1 MGLTL
6 NAGDA
11 RKGDSMSAVI
21 RESGKYVGIIT
32 RAEKLV
38 SKNRVEGLGL
48 SFKTDD
54 GASASYLD
62 LYTIRQSDGEK
73 LRGYHLVQALLACL
87 KVRNVDEG
95 SIEAEKWDNINRTM
109 TKVPLIG
116 YPALMGKRIG
126 IVLQKELQTNRQNGK
141 DVERLNVLAFFEA
154 ATGLTAIEILD
165 GKTEAKRIQ
174 FYEGLIARTPVLDR
188 REGHSP
194 TREPA
199 GAPATTGAQTGAGQH
214 EFEDDIPF

>member
-11 RKGDSMSAVI
+11 RKGDSVSAVI

-32 RAEKLV
+32 RAEKLL
-38 SKNRVEGLGL
+38 SKNKVEGLGL
-48 SFKTDD
+48 SFKADD
-54 GASASYLD
+54 GAAASYLD
-62 LYTIRQSDGEK
+62 IYTVRQSDSEK

-95 SIEAEKWDNINRTM
+95 SIEADKWDPINRTM
-109 TKVPLIG
+109 VKTPLIG
-116 YPALMGKRIG
+116 YPALMNKRIG

-174 FYEGLIARTPVLDR
+174 FYEGLIARTPVVDR
-188 REGHSP
+188 RDGHSSA
-194 TREPA
+194 TRESA
-199 GAPATTGAQTGAGQH
+199 GASATNGAGQH
-214 EFEDDIPF
+214 DFDDDIPF